1 MSPDPDTPATI
12 DGSRIADVNRFGRT
26 VAVLDLDA
34 GKLIF
39 PDEPISPEEAAWNAK
54 RRREMAIQTLAE
66 LSRQATD
73 FRKLSELSLIAA
85 EAAELLF
92 REIRPDNIG
101 AFDFATP
108 AWRHAVDSTS
118 VRSQPFT
125 HTTCRTIWIT
135 ARLGDGGP
143 LAAALLEILRDQ
155 CLTPSRRAFG
165 TARQRALYRSD
176 RQDQRG
182 HQVGNTPV
190 QADGE

>member
-1 MSPDPDTPATI
+1 MSSDPDTPAMI
-12 DGSRIADVNRFGRT
+12 DVGRIDSVNRFGRT

-39 PDEPISPEEAAWNAK
+39 PDEPISSEEAAWNAK
-54 RRREMAIQTLAE
+54 MRREMVIATLAE

-73 FRKLSELSLIAA
+73 FRILSELSLIAA

-125 HTTCRTIWIT
+125 HYVPDDLDYGETWE
-135 ARLGDGGP
+135 ADGP

-155 CLTPSRRAFG
+155 CLTRLVEHLAPHASGPFVDLITRINAG
-165 TARQRALYRSD
+165 IRSA
-176 RQDQRG
+176 
-182 HQVGNTPV
+182 TPV